1 MANTFKNAVT
11 GSSTSLGAFYTCP
24 VATTAVVHAVYLSNV
39 DGSNDETISLSV
51 SGSANFN
58 DRKYILK
65 TVDVPADSSLV
76 IEKPINLEA
85 NDILKVKASATGD
98 LQAFASVLEM
108 T

>member
-1 MANTFKNAVT
+1 M
-11 GSSTSLGAFYTCP
+11 
-24 VATTAVVHAVYLSNV
+24 
-39 DGSNDETISLSV
+39 
-51 SGSANFN
+51 
-58 DRKYILK
+58 K

-98 LQAFASVLEM
+98 LQAFASILEM